1 MKKLLLVLA
10 IGSFAVACN
19 NETASDA
26 TKAIDSTANA
36 AKEATESAV
45 KTADSTISAV
55 ADSATK
61 VIDSLK
67 K

>member
-10 IGSFAVACN
+10 IGSFVACN

-26 TKAIDSTANA
+26 VKKADTVGT
-36 AKEATESAV
+36 EAIKAV
-45 KTADSTISAV
+45 DTM
-55 ADSATK
+55 ATK
-61 VIDSLK
+61 VVDTLAGKVVDTLK